1 MTTQKKKERKKEK
14 ESSSSRGR
22 VEVESCRE
30 CFFLSFFFFFGLEF
44 FCLVEKKKNLSTF
57 DVFGWKN
64 TREKKS
70 KKKKRKRK

>member
-1 MTTQKKKERKKEK
+1 MTTQKKERKKK
-14 ESSSSRGR
+14 SRRRGR
-22 VEVESCRE
+22 GRGRE
-30 CFFLSFFFFFGLEF
+30 CFFLSFVFFFSVWSF